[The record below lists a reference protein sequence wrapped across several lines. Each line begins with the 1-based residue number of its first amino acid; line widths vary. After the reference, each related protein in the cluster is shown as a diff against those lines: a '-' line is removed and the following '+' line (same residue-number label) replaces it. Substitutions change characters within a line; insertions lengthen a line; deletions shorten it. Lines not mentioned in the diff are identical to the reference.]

1 MIGCP
6 QCSLYTTALMLL
18 HVYES
23 LCSQKCSNDGEESG
37 ALNSP
42 EHFSQESHY
51 IHDKMIDA
59 SPCTGPTNIHEY
71 VPEVD
76 VSIIMN
82 SEELFEEQDEI
93 MDMTVDSN
101 VMIFSPIEKA
111 LQYGDTPAPT
121 QGRT

>member
-1 MIGCP
+1 
-6 QCSLYTTALMLL
+6 
-18 HVYES
+18 
-23 LCSQKCSNDGEESG
+23 
-37 ALNSP
+37 
-42 EHFSQESHY
+42 
-51 IHDKMIDA
+51 MIDA